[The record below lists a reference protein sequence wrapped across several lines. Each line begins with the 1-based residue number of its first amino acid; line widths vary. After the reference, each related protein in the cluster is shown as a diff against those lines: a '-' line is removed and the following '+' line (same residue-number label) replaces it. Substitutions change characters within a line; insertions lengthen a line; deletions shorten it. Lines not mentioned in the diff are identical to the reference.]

1 MRIFST
7 TESPERREYAEDPGR
22 ISVGPIQGGSSLLRS
37 VAIWLGMPTRPDKRA
52 IRISRAES
60 TFYDSNWSPVTVGPN
75 DSLLET
81 PRMTTSLLER
91 IELATRCRDVP
102 AMTRLGSQLLSGEDD
117 TFDPWR
123 GAELLTL
130 AARDG
135 GAEAA
140 ALMAVLSGAGVC
152 RTQSWDDALDYLQ
165 QASERGWANAQA
177 QLELLCADG
186 DLTKSA
192 GGIPSREMHT
202 WRRLRE
208 AVRVADW
215 IDAPA
220 RDVISETPRIRK
232 IDGFASKAVCRWLIE
247 RARERLE
254 PARIYSSLGG
264 GPSIT
269 LSRTNTETD
278 FNIVQSDL
286 VLLLVRAR
294 IAAATGLPPS
304 VMELT
309 KVLHYSVGERFDLH
323 FDFIDPAVPDFAN
336 ELAARGQRL
345 ATFLVY
351 LNDDYEGGETEFPRV
366 ALRHRG
372 LMGSALY
379 FANVDS
385 RGEPDPL
392 TLHAGLAPTGGEKWL
407 LSQWIRSRTPVGR

>member
-1 MRIFST
+1 
-7 TESPERREYAEDPGR
+7 
-22 ISVGPIQGGSSLLRS
+22 
-37 VAIWLGMPTRPDKRA
+37 
-52 IRISRAES
+52 
-60 TFYDSNWSPVTVGPN
+60 
-75 DSLLET
+75 
-81 PRMTTSLLER
+81 MTTSLLQR

-102 AMTRLGSQLLSGEDD
+102 AMTRLGSQLLSGEKDS
-117 TFDPWR
+117 FDPGR

-140 ALMAVLSGAGVC
+140 ALMAVLCGAGVC

-165 QASERGWANAQA
+165 QASERGWASAQA
-177 QLELLCADG
+177 QLKLLCADD
-186 DLTKSA
+186 DLQERSD
-192 GGIPSREMHT
+192 GIPDRDVHA

-208 AVRVADW
+208 AVSIADW

-220 RDVISETPRIRK
+220 REVILETPRIRK
-232 IDGFASKAVCRWLIE
+232 IDGFVSKAVCRWLIE
-247 RARERLE
+247 SARERLE
-254 PARIYSSLGG
+254 RARIYSPVGG
-264 GPSIT
+264 GPAINP
-269 LSRTNTETD
+269 SRTNTETD

-351 LNDDYEGGETEFPRV
+351 LNDDYEGGETEFPLV

-372 LMGSALY
+372 LVGSALY

-385 RGEPDPL
+385 SGEPDRL
-392 TLHAGLAPTGGEKWL
+392 TIHAGLAPTSGEKWL
-407 LSQWIRSRTPVGR
+407 LSQWIRSRTPAGR